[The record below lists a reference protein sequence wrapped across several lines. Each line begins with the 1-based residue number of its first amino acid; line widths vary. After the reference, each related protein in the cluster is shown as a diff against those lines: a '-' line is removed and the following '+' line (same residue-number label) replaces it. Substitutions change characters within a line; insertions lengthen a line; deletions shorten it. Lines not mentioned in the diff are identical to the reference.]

1 MTFYRMA
8 TGARL
13 GIGLALVFASG
24 VARGQSVTVGGAV
37 AQPYTLSDSVMATL
51 PQVTVRAADHGQPEA
66 AYSGVTLR
74 DVVAKAGAPTGMA
87 IRGPALATYIVC
99 SAADNYRVV
108 FALAELDSA
117 FSDRTVLVATKRD
130 GQPLGERD
138 GHFRLI
144 VPGDQRPA
152 RWLRQLTAITIKQ
165 DAP

>member
-8 TGARL
+8 TGAGL
-13 GIGLALVFASG
+13 GMSLALFASG
-24 VARGQSVTVGGAV
+24 VACGQSVTVGGAV
-37 AQPYTLSDSVMATL
+37 SQPYALSDTVMATL

-87 IRGPALATYIVC
+87 IRGPALATYVVC

-108 FALAELDSA
+108 FSLAELDSA
-117 FSDRTVLVATKRD
+117 FSDRTVLVATKKD
-130 GQPLGERD
+130 GQPLSERE

-152 RWLRQLTAITIKQ
+152 RWLRQLSAITIKQ